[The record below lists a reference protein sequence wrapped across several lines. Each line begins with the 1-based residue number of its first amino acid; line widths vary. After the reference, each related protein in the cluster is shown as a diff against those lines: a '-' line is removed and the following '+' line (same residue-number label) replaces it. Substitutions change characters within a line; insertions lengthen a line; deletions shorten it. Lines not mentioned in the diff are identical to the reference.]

1 MKSYGEENYHREIER
16 VHIGILDLAQG
27 DVAKV
32 LNYVKA
38 ARQDYR
44 DILYWAFYYDD
55 DPFRLLEEPV
65 KDLQKQE
72 TVSFQ
77 DVQEVRKAT
86 RGTRTPAIFCRG
98 CRGEILRVFRQCATL
113 KPVPPRRRYPI
124 PPTSGYPL
132 KGAMSQAVSLPR

>member
-55 DPFRLLEEPV
+55 DPFRLLEELV

-86 RGTRTPAIFCRG
+86 RG

-113 KPVPPRRRYPI
+113 KPVPPKRRYPI
-124 PPTSGYPL
+124 PPTGGYPL